1 MPSGLAQVLM
11 QKLRDELGSLRVE
24 KCVTTMCRAVQDL
37 KTDQETV
44 LLVLS
49 MQLVRL
55 IDRHLRILI
64 SM

>member
-1 MPSGLAQVLM
+1 MLM
-11 QKLRDELGSLRVE
+11 QKLRDELGSLRVD
-24 KCVTTMCRAVQDL
+24 KCVATVCRTVQDL
-37 KTDQETV
+37 KTDRETV
-44 LLVLS
+44 LFVLS